1 MNDRLRELF
10 DYQRFAGNKRL
21 AALIERAEGVQSESL
36 SDDDLEY
43 VNAAGDIA
51 VARIAQEEKDRNENK

>member
-21 AALIERAEGVQSESL
+21 AALIERAEDVRAESL

-51 VARIAQEEKDRNENK
+51 AARIAQEEKARNEDK

>member
-51 VARIAQEEKDRNENK
+51 TARIAQEEKDRNENK

>member
-21 AALIERAEGVQSESL
+21 AALIERAEDVRAESL
-36 SDDDLEY
+36 FDDDLEY

-51 VARIAQEEKDRNENK
+51 AARIAQEEKDRNEDK

>member
-21 AALIERAEGVQSESL
+21 SALIERAEGVRAELL

-43 VNAAGDIA
+43 VNAAGDITA
-51 VARIAQEEKDRNENK
+51 ARIGQEEKDRNENK